1 MPIDNP
7 HGYLGSRPIRPA
19 RRLGLGLIALLLVLV
34 GGTLGY
40 VAFGYGVLD
49 AVFQAVITVS
59 TVGFGEVHH
68 FGTGQKVFTILLIL
82 TGVGSAAYSFTV
94 LVETLLEGYLADEF
108 GRRRMERQI
117 RKARGHVVLCGWGRV
132 GRAIAHSLRSSKVEV
147 VVVDSSAE
155 RVGTVDGPSLCG
167 DATDE
172 DVLRAAGIDRASA
185 LITALN
191 GDADNLYVTL
201 TARSMRPDLF
211 IVSRTASESAI
222 AKLLQAG
229 ANRVVNPQDLGG
241 ARMAALATQ
250 PHVAEFLDVVMH
262 DGSLEFRLE
271 QVNVPP
277 NSPLAGQTLRSAR
290 VHARTGVLV
299 LALRH
304 PGQAFRTNP
313 PPEAKIGGG
322 DVLVVIGNANQ
333 IDALRALAIGEEQPG
348 AGIPQ

>member
-1 MPIDNP
+1 MPVS
-7 HGYLGSRPIRPA
+7 GRRGQAGSRPVRHS
-19 RRLGLGLIALLLVLV
+19 RRLGLGLASLLLVLA

-59 TVGFGEVHH
+59 TVGFGEVRR
-68 FGTGQKVFTILLIL
+68 FGTGQKVFTIALIL
-82 TGVGSAAYSFTV
+82 TGVGAAAYSFTV
-94 LVETLLEGYLADEF
+94 AVETLLEGDLADEF

-117 RKARGHVVLCGWGRV
+117 RQARDHVVLCGWGRV
-132 GRAIAHSLRSSKVEV
+132 GRAIAGSLRSSKVEV
-147 VVVDSSAE
+147 VVIDSSAE
-155 RVGTVDGPSLCG
+155 RAGTVEGPVVCG

-172 DVLRAAGIDRASA
+172 NVLRAAGIDRAAA

-201 TARSMRPDLF
+201 TARSMRPGLF

-222 AKLLQAG
+222 GKLLQAG

-241 ARMAALATQ
+241 VRMAALATQ

-271 QVNVPP
+271 QVDVPP
-277 NSPLAGQTLRSAR
+277 SSPLAGQTLRSAR
-290 VHARTGVLV
+290 VHARSGALV

-304 PGQAFRTNP
+304 PGQQFRTNP
-313 PPEAKIGGG
+313 PPEAQIGAG
-322 DVLVVIGNANQ
+322 DVLVVIGNAQQ
-333 IDALRALAIGEEQPG
+333 IDALRALATGQQQRG
-348 AGIPQ
+348 AGIPD